1 LSPSTRPASLR
12 PRRRGDAAASRR
24 TLRGRPLLYTRY
36 ADEIALFSTAT
47 RRNWTFAAL
56 VALVILPFGLERD
69 LVSLMATVCVFA
81 IGGIGL
87 NLLTGYAGQVSLGH
101 AFFLGV
107 GAYTAAVFG
116 GEARGDVIGLGW
128 DMALWLPLAGLVPAL
143 IGLAVAPLAARVRGL
158 YLAILTLGLVFIG
171 EHFFK
176 EADAITGGA
185 GVGRDPAELVLL
197 GFDLFTNRELLGVE
211 IDRFVML
218 YLTCLVITVIMALAA
233 RNLARSRFGRAFS
246 AVRDRDVAAEVM
258 GVSLL
263 RTKTLAFAV
272 SSFYAGIAG
281 ALLSIVIGRITPENW
296 NLFLSIDFL
305 AVVFIGGLATISG
318 SIMGAMFVVLLPRV
332 VETFAE
338 YIPFVGGLGGDG
350 LINVFQLETML
361 FGVLIVVFL
370 ILEPRGLYG
379 LWVRV
384 RNYFKAWP
392 FSY

>member
-1 LSPSTRPASLR
+1 MSTSTRPAP
-12 PRRRGDAAASRR
+12 PRRRRSGDAAASRR

-36 ADEIALFSTAT
+36 ADEIALFTTAT
-47 RRNWTFAAL
+47 KRNWAIAGL
-56 VALVILPFGLERD
+56 VALVVLPFGLERD

-101 AFFLGV
+101 AFLLGV

-116 GEARGDVIGLGW
+116 GEARSGVVGLGW
-128 DMALWLPLAGLVPAL
+128 DMALWLPLAGIVPAL

-171 EHFFK
+171 EHIFK
-176 EADAITGGA
+176 EAKFITGGA
-185 GVGRDPAELVLL
+185 GVGRDPAELVLF
-197 GFDLFTNRELLGVE
+197 GVDLFTDREVLGVE

-218 YLTCLVITVIMALAA
+218 YLTCLVIAVVMAIAA

-281 ALLSIVIGRITPENW
+281 ALLSIIIGRITPENW

-305 AVVFIGGLATISG
+305 AVVFIGGLATITG
-318 SIMGAMFVVLLPRV
+318 SIMGAVFVVMLPRLV
-332 VETFAE
+332 QNLAE
-338 YIPFVGGLGGDG
+338 YVPFVGGLGEDT
-350 LINVFQLETML
+350 LINVFQLEQML
-361 FGVLIVVFL
+361 FGVLIVAFL

-379 LWVRV
+379 LWIRI

>member
-1 LSPSTRPASLR
+1 MSTSTRPT
-12 PRRRGDAAASRR
+12 PTRRRRGGDAAASRR

-36 ADEIALFSTAT
+36 ADEIALFTTAT
-47 RRNWTFAAL
+47 KRNWTIAGF

-69 LVSLMATVCVFA
+69 LVSLLATVCVFA

-116 GEARGDVIGLGW
+116 GEARSGVIGLGW
-128 DMALWLPLAGLVPAL
+128 DMALWLPLAGIVPAL
-143 IGLAVAPLAARVRGL
+143 VGLAVAPLAARVRGL

-176 EADAITGGA
+176 EAKSVTGGA
-185 GVGRDPAELVLL
+185 GVGRDPAELVLF
-197 GFDLFTNRELLGVE
+197 GVDLFTNREVLGVE
-211 IDRFVML
+211 IDRFTML
-218 YLTCLVITVIMALAA
+218 YLTFLVITVVMAIAA

-305 AVVFIGGLATISG
+305 AVVFIGGLATITG
-318 SIMGAMFVVLLPRV
+318 SIMGAVFVVMLPRLV
-332 VETFAE
+332 QNLAE
-338 YIPFVGGLGGDG
+338 YVPFVGGLGEDT
-350 LINVFQLETML
+350 LINVFQLEQML

-379 LWVRV
+379 LWIRI

>member
-1 LSPSTRPASLR
+1 MSPSTRPASLR
-12 PRRRGDAAASRR
+12 PRRGGDTAASRR

-36 ADEIALFSTAT
+36 ADEIALFTTAT
-47 RRNWTFAAL
+47 RRNWTLAAL

-69 LVSLMATVCVFA
+69 LVSLLATVCVFA

-128 DMALWLPLAGLVPAL
+128 DMALWLPLAGIVPAL

-185 GVGRDPAELVLL
+185 GVGRDPAELVLF
-197 GFDLFTNRELLGVE
+197 GVDLFTNREVLGVE

-218 YLTCLVITVIMALAA
+218 YLTCLVITVIMAVAA
-233 RNLARSRFGRAFS
+233 RNLARSRFGRAFA

-318 SIMGAMFVVLLPRV
+318 SIMGAVFVVLLPRF

-338 YIPFVGGLGGDG
+338 YVPFVGGLGDDA

-379 LWVRV
+379 LWVRI

>member
-1 LSPSTRPASLR
+1 MR
-12 PRRRGDAAASRR
+12 PRSKGDSAASRR

-36 ADEIALFSTAT
+36 ADEISLFTTAT
-47 RRNWTFAAL
+47 RRNWTLAAM
-56 VALVILPFGLERD
+56 VALVVLPFGLERD
-69 LVSLMATVCVFA
+69 LVSLLATVCVFA

-107 GAYTAAVFG
+107 GAYTAAVVG

-128 DMALWLPLAGLVPAL
+128 DMALWLPLAGIVPAL

-185 GVGRDPAELVLL
+185 GVGRDPAQLVLF
-197 GFDLFTNRELLGVE
+197 GFDLFTDREVLGVE

-218 YLTCLVITVIMALAA
+218 YLTCLVITVIMAVAA

-318 SIMGAMFVVLLPRV
+318 SIMGAVFVVLLPRF

-338 YIPFVGGLGGDG
+338 YVPFVGGLGEDA

-379 LWVRV
+379 LWVRI

>member
-1 LSPSTRPASLR
+1 LSTSTRPA
-12 PRRRGDAAASRR
+12 PTRRRRGGDAAASRR

-36 ADEIALFSTAT
+36 ADEIALFTTAT
-47 RRNWTFAAL
+47 KRNWAIAGI
-56 VALVILPFGLERD
+56 VALVVLPFGLERD

-116 GEARGDVIGLGW
+116 GEARSGVVGLGW
-128 DMALWLPLAGLVPAL
+128 DMALWLPLAGIVPAL

-171 EHFFK
+171 EHVFK
-176 EADAITGGA
+176 EATFITGGA
-185 GVGRDPAELVLL
+185 GVGRDPAELVLF
-197 GFDLFTNRELLGVE
+197 GVDLFTDREVLGVE

-218 YLTCLVITVIMALAA
+218 YLTCLVVAVVMAIAA

-281 ALLSIVIGRITPENW
+281 ALLSIIIGRITPENW

-305 AVVFIGGLATISG
+305 AVVFIGGLATITG
-318 SIMGAMFVVLLPRV
+318 SIMGAVFVVMLPRLV
-332 VETFAE
+332 QNLAE
-338 YIPFVGGLGGDG
+338 YVPFVGGLGEDS
-350 LINVFQLETML
+350 LINVFQLEQML
-361 FGVLIVVFL
+361 FGVLIVAFL

-379 LWVRV
+379 LWIRI